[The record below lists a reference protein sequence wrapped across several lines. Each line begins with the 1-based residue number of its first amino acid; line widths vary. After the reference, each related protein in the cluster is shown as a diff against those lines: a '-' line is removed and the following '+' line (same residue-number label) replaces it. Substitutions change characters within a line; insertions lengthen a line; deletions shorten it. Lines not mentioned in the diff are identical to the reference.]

1 MYVKIDDTFKENILN
16 KLEEYVIHNIDTL
29 YVRYEIVTPEPCS
42 AYSFMF
48 KNERCL
54 FTKDG
59 AFIGEDM
66 IFIPTKDTTIFDMIK
81 NISQKEFQVRAKA
94 AEQAANTKLKA
105 IFA

>member
-1 MYVKIDDTFKENILN
+1 MYIRIEDTLKTTILTQI
-16 KLEEYVIHNIDTL
+16 EEYIVDNIDTIH
-29 YVRYEIVTPEPCS
+29 VKYEFLTIEPCS